1 MAFHS
6 KSLQHQTYKTC
17 FNLTRSHYL
26 SCFSRKRLFE
36 VQTRK
41 RKHSSTNCRRKTKG
55 RLSFMTFITNFL
67 IWYMLIGFTICE
79 MRSLCDSARGWKTS
93 GHDCLLRGFALP
105 LSYRSRLRMVETSK
119 QKCLKKNP
127 HLGILSEITKYSF
140 QILYQNFRAS
150 LVYILL
156 PSSFSLP
163 RIMVLKIIEL
173 VI

>member
-119 QKCLKKNP
+119 QKCLKKKP
-127 HLGILSEITKYSF
+127 A
-140 QILYQNFRAS
+140 FRDFERNNE
-150 LVYILL
+150 VF
-156 PSSFSLP
+156 FSDFVSKFPCQPGLHTP
-163 RIMVLKIIEL
+163 AQFFFTS
-173 VI
+173 